1 MAEAL
6 LARAERMSDV
16 VHVGGLA
23 GFESA
28 IASDL
33 RYSFSFRAALRVHY
47 VFGFQGWLAREL
59 ATRFMSL
66 MSKRSVAQR
75 LIRFAQT
82 EIRPLMGA
90 DATEAIIKAHQR
102 RDRKSTRLNS
112 SHSCAP
118 RM

>member
-1 MAEAL
+1 M
-6 LARAERMSDV
+6 RIRDWSSDVCSSDLV

-59 ATRFMSL
+59 ATRFMIL

-90 DATEAIIKAHQR
+90 DATEIGR
-102 RDRKSTRLNS
+102 ES
-112 SHSCAP
+112 
-118 RM
+118 